1 MKINGRNRGSL
12 TLNVNKK
19 VFGYFLSN
27 DLRIEVPMKFDF
39 EFPENECCD
48 ESEIDKRFKRVLD
61 RYRFQPV
68 SFHDRMEQ
76 TENELNSYKRKL
88 RE

>member
-76 TENELNSYKRKL
+76 TENKLNSYKRKP
-88 RE
+88 RK